1 MPIPKRQQ
9 FTALGDYFA
18 ARRDAILQ
26 AWRKA
31 DRADPDQTTGRSLTL
46 GQFLDHIPEMLDA
59 FEYRLR
65 SCPGGANAVAAEAD
79 KKDEEVKH
87 GLHRWQQG
95 YRLQELIDE
104 CGHLQFCLYDELG
117 RFAKKNPGIE
127 PATLAEAHR
136 QIMALVS
143 ETISE
148 SAGQYERMQQ
158 AEAAGHVGD
167 LQGALASVNH
177 IERHRSTLL
186 HQVVHDLKNDVVG
199 VNLAAARLGR
209 AAMAEADRVAS
220 ANYLKQAVQGLNT
233 MLEELMELARL
244 QAGQETR
251 KIAAFDATVLL
262 QELCAAHQPFARECK
277 LFLMVEGPSRLAV
290 NGDAEK
296 TRRLAKNLVG
306 NALKYTPG
314 GGVHVSWGQEK
325 ETWWLKVK
333 DTGPGM
339 LSEAGTPLV
348 TGLQEAT
355 ASAKESDDKTAAS
368 KGKASR
374 VLKAPAVA
382 SSATAPS
389 PHQPGEGIG
398 LSIVKRLCELLD
410 ASIEIA
416 SSAETGTTFRVVF
429 PLAIGPRKSVRG
441 LGVPARQ
448 RKEKR
453 RAG

>member
-1 MPIPKRQQ
+1 MPIPKSHQ
-9 FTALGDYFA
+9 FAAVCDYFA

-26 AWRKA
+26 AWSKA

-59 FEYRLR
+59 FEDRLR
-65 SCPGGANAVAAEAD
+65 SRPGGVDAVAADAE

-95 YRLQELIDE
+95 YRLQELINE
-104 CGHLQFCLYDELG
+104 CGHLQSCLYNELG
-117 RFAKKNPGIE
+117 RFAENNPGIE
-127 PATLAEAHR
+127 PATIAETQR
-136 QIMALVS
+136 QIMGLIND
-143 ETISE
+143 TISE

-167 LQGALASVNH
+167 LRGALASVSQ
-177 IERHRSTLL
+177 IERHRSTLF
-186 HQVVHDLKNDVVG
+186 HQAVHDLRNDVVG
-199 VNLAAARLGR
+199 VNLAATLLGQP
-209 AAMAEADRVAS
+209 AMAESDRLES
-220 ANYLKQAVQGLNT
+220 ATYLQQAVLGLNT

-251 KIAAFDATVLL
+251 KIAPFDAAVLL
-262 QELCAAHQPFARECK
+262 TELCTAHEPMARERQ
-277 LFLMVEGPSRLAV
+277 LFLGVKGPAGLAV
-290 NGDAEK
+290 EGDAEK

-306 NALKYTPG
+306 NALKYTPC
-314 GGVHVSWGQEK
+314 GGVDVSWGEEK
-325 ETWWLKVK
+325 ETWWLMVN

-339 LSEAGTPLV
+339 LSGPGTPLV

-355 ASAKESDDKTAAS
+355 ASAKESDDK
-368 KGKASR
+368 
-374 VLKAPAVA
+374 
-382 SSATAPS
+382 ATAGKGEASQVLPAPWDATSAAAPS
-389 PHQPGEGIG
+389 RHQPGEGIG

-429 PLAIGPRKSVRG
+429 PRSFGNRPTLRAPGGASEPASPR
-441 LGVPARQ
+441 
-448 RKEKR
+448 
-453 RAG
+453 